1 MTDDEKLIDDLL
13 SSSLAE
19 TPTETFEV
27 LALRNRVV
35 FPGTLMPIILG
46 RERSKQMVEEAYEKG
61 QKIVVLSQKEASVEN
76 PQPDYLYRLG
86 VTATISDIFPEPD

>member
-46 RERSKQMVEEAYEKG
+46 RERSKQMVEEA
-61 QKIVVLSQKEASVEN
+61 
-76 PQPDYLYRLG
+76 
-86 VTATISDIFPEPD
+86 